1 MKPKELIS
9 KLETLNER
17 QAFALLDH
25 RKEEIG
31 RGIFF
36 IGIYRIRFGKFLKNK
51 PETYI
56 DYQKDQL
63 YKLINDF
70 EPKDI
75 NNIKHL
81 FSPGR
86 NKAFTYLLSIATN
99 TPLHPVKDLLENY
112 EDYYALTQTTTKEI
126 LSHKTK
132 GIGQASANKIA
143 ATMAII
149 RGNF

>member
-17 QAFALLDH
+17 QAFKLLDH
-25 RKEEIG
+25 HKEEIG

-36 IGIYRIRFGKFLKNK
+36 KGIYRMCFGKFLKNK
-51 PETYI
+51 QKDHI

-70 EPKDI
+70 EAKDI

-81 FSPGR
+81 FSPDL
-86 NKAFTYLLSIATN
+86 NKPFVHLLYLATGI
-99 TPLHPVKDLLENY
+99 PLYPVRDLLQNY
-112 EDYYALTQTTTKEI
+112 EDYYALTQTTAKDI
-126 LSHKTK
+126 MKLKIK
-132 GIGQASANKIA
+132 GIGQVSANKIS